1 MAVDP
6 VSMAAGIGKVVSGI
20 AGAVG
25 RRRDRK
31 AMLRFVK
38 RVIAARRK
46 ALEMQRKLTKETYRN
61 AETQMFGLMK
71 ANVAGLPGLL
81 GPSLAMGTASALA
94 ARQVYRNTGMDLKQ
108 FAREKAAAL
117 AETYSS
123 TEYDGIDPK
132 YFGGR
137 AKEYK
142 EFGKAASDLGTTVVK
157 GMTS

>member
-1 MAVDP
+1 MVDATT
-6 VSMAAGIGKVVSGI
+6 VAGIGKIVGNLASAI
-20 AGAVG
+20 G

-46 ALEMQRKLTKETYRN
+46 ALEMQRKLTKESFRN
-61 AETQMFGLMK
+61 AEYQLLGAMK

-81 GPSLAMGTASALA
+81 GPSLALGTANALA
-94 ARQVYRNTGMDLKQ
+94 ARQVYRQTGLQLKD
-108 FAREKAAAL
+108 FARDKAAAL

-137 AKEYK
+137 RKEYK
-142 EFGKAASDLGTTVVK
+142 EFAKAASDAATMIAGAV
-157 GMTS
+157 